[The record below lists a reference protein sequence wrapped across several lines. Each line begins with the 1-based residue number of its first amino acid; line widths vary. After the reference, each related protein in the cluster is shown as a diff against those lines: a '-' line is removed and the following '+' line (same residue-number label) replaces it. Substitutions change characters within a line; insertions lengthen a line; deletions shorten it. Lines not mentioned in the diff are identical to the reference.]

1 LQTNNALNEMPRI
14 DFLLSILINNNVR
27 RWVEEN
33 FNNDRKPEKHIE
45 ILFCFHVA
53 Q

>member
-1 LQTNNALNEMPRI
+1 LQANNALNEMPRI
-14 DFLLSILINNNVR
+14 DFLLSTLINKNVR

-33 FNNDRKPEKHIE
+33 FNNDGKPEKHIE
-45 ILFCFHVA
+45 ILFCFRVA